1 MNPLK
6 ISTLWQLQMA
16 VKSKK
21 AVIVP
26 KSHCWARPI
35 PAAFVIH
42 QQGATLIQ
50 LFDLGMYIYKKPIK
64 GEMKWQKK
72 WQYRRQKQGYQ

>member
-26 KSHCWARPI
+26 KSHCWAGPI
-35 PAAFVIH
+35 PAAFVIN
-42 QQGATLIQ
+42 QPGATLVR
-50 LFDLGMYIYKKPIK
+50 LFEMGMYIYKKPNK
-64 GEMKWQKK
+64 GEMK
-72 WQYRRQKQGYQ
+72 